1 MSFSVGFKVIEER
14 FVALCIASV
23 IVVDLAAVVLDVIPA
38 VLEAAGE
45 VVTGFSVLSVPCFAG
60 LSLRKGTVSV
70 VGIIGIIF
78 VVSLVGIFVLAVG
91 VLVFFFNAFL
101 IFSFFSCI
109 PFSSFLQIIY
119 T

>member
-1 MSFSVGFKVIEER
+1 MSFSVGFKVTEER

-45 VVTGFSVLSVPCFAG
+45 VVTGFSVLSIPCFAE

-91 VLVFFFNAFL
+91 VLVFFLTRFL
-101 IFSFFSCI
+101 FLVFSLVFRFLLFFK
-109 PFSSFLQIIY
+109 
-119 T
+119 

>member
-1 MSFSVGFKVIEER
+1 MSFSVGFKVTEER

-45 VVTGFSVLSVPCFAG
+45 VVTGFSVLSIPCFAG

-78 VVSLVGIFVLAVG
+78 SVSLVGIFVLAVG
-91 VLVFFFNAFL
+91 VLVFFLTRSLFL
-101 IFSFFSCI
+101 VFSLVFRFLLFFK
-109 PFSSFLQIIY
+109 
-119 T
+119 

>member
-1 MSFSVGFKVIEER
+1 MSFSVGFKVTEER

-45 VVTGFSVLSVPCFAG
+45 VVTGFSVLSIPCFAG

-78 VVSLVGIFVLAVG
+78 SVSLVGIFVLAVG
-91 VLVFFFNAFL
+91 VLVFFLTRFL
-101 IFSFFSCI
+101 FLVFSLVFRFLLFFK
-109 PFSSFLQIIY
+109 
-119 T
+119 

>member
-1 MSFSVGFKVIEER
+1 MSFSVGFKVTEER

-45 VVTGFSVLSVPCFAG
+45 VVTGFSVLSIPCFAE

-78 VVSLVGIFVLAVG
+78 AVSLVGIFVLAVG
-91 VLVFFFNAFL
+91 VLVFFLTRFL
-101 IFSFFSCI
+101 FLVFSLVFRFLLFFK
-109 PFSSFLQIIY
+109 
-119 T
+119 

>member
-1 MSFSVGFKVIEER
+1 MSFSVGFKVTEER

-38 VLEAAGE
+38 VLEDAGE

-91 VLVFFFNAFL
+91 VLVFFLTRFL
-101 IFSFFSCI
+101 FLFFSLV
-109 PFSSFLQIIY
+109 FRFLLFFK
-119 T
+119 

>member
-1 MSFSVGFKVIEER
+1 MSFSVGFKVTEER

-45 VVTGFSVLSVPCFAG
+45 VVTGFSVLSIPCFAG

-78 VVSLVGIFVLAVG
+78 AVSLVGIFVLAVG
-91 VLVFFFNAFL
+91 VLVFFLTRFL
-101 IFSFFSCI
+101 FLVFSLVFRFLLFFK
-109 PFSSFLQIIY
+109 
-119 T
+119 